1 MAASPSG
8 FALRLNGS
16 SCLSQEVDC
25 GGTVYPYR
33 VCCPEGAFCPS
44 QYNVDVSWHNRCD

>member
-16 SCLSQEVDC
+16 SCLSQDVDC

-44 QYNVDVSWHNRCD
+44 QYNVDVSWHSRCD

>member
-16 SCLSQEVDC
+16 SCLNQEVDC

-44 QYNVDVSWHNRCD
+44 QYNVDVS